1 MLAGIATFEFCI
13 VWTTVVRSLFYLRV
27 PTKKI
32 QRRSLDLLD
41 FVGQVE
47 VARADLAFIR
57 NDGAKEYFS
66 RCFEYA
72 VEMAS
77 LIDII
82 PSMQRIATHQ
92 QYRENAESDTP
103 FNYYRKNMC
112 LPFLDHLING
122 IDVRFDKYGKTV
134 LMMQALIPSV
144 IAERDVTIDDIVEIY
159 KDDLPA
165 SNNCQE
171 EFIRW
176 KRRWS
181 VRDISERPQT
191 IAQAL
196 KQCDSDAYPN
206 LSVLLKIAVTV
217 AVLPCECE
225 RSGSVLKPLNT
236 YLRASMRQE
245 RLSGLALMHINY
257 DVEISV
263 DRVMPIF
270 AKKAKSS
277 RVF

>member
-1 MLAGIATFEFCI
+1 
-13 VWTTVVRSLFYLRV
+13 
-27 PTKKI
+27 
-32 QRRSLDLLD
+32 
-41 FVGQVE
+41 
-47 VARADLAFIR
+47 
-57 NDGAKEYFS
+57 
-66 RCFEYA
+66 
-72 VEMAS
+72 MAS
-77 LIDII
+77 LIDIV
-82 PSMQRIATHQ
+82 PSMLRIAAPQ
-92 QYRENAESDTP
+92 QHRENAEPDTP
-103 FNYYRKNMC
+103 FIYYRKKMC
-112 LPFLDHLING
+112 LPFINHLINR
-122 IDVRFDKYGKTV
+122 IDVRFDKHGETV
-134 LMMQALIPSV
+134 LMMQALIPSIIV
-144 IAERDVTIDDIVEIY
+144 ERDVTIDDVVEIY
-159 KDDLPA
+159 KEYLPA
-165 SNNCQE
+165 LNNCQE

-191 IAQAL
+191 TAQAL

-245 RLSGLALMHINY
+245 RLSGLALMHISY
-257 DVEISV
+257 DLEISV

>member
-1 MLAGIATFEFCI
+1 M
-13 VWTTVVRSLFYLRV
+13 
-27 PTKKI
+27 
-32 QRRSLDLLD
+32 
-41 FVGQVE
+41 GQVE
-47 VARADLAFIR
+47 VTREDLAFIR
-57 NDGAKEYFS
+57 NDGSKEYFS

-82 PSMQRIATHQ
+82 PSMPRIATRQ
-92 QYRENAESDTP
+92 QYRENSESDTP

-122 IDVRFDKYGKTV
+122 IDVRFDKYVKTV
-134 LMMQALIPSV
+134 LMMQALIPLV

-159 KDDLPA
+159 KDDLRAP
-165 SNNCQE
+165 NDCQE

-191 IAQAL
+191 TAQAL

-206 LSVLLKIAVTV
+206 LSVLLKTAGTV

-245 RLSGLALMHINY
+245 RLSGLALMHISY

>member
-1 MLAGIATFEFCI
+1 MQQNLNYSKQQKVIFNVCITRWVESLDGYNQFLLAYPHIVESLEVISHKLHLEKYSNWRQWDNESRRTASALLAGIATFEFCI

-134 LMMQALIPSV
+134 LMMQALIQSV
-144 IAERDVTIDDIVEIY
+144 IAERDVTIDEIVEIH
-159 KDDLPA
+159 KDNLPA

-181 VRDISERPQT
+181 VRDISERLQT

-196 KQCDSDAYPN
+196 
-206 LSVLLKIAVTV
+206 
-217 AVLPCECE
+217 
-225 RSGSVLKPLNT
+225 
-236 YLRASMRQE
+236 
-245 RLSGLALMHINY
+245 
-257 DVEISV
+257 
-263 DRVMPIF
+263 
-270 AKKAKSS
+270 
-277 RVF
+277 